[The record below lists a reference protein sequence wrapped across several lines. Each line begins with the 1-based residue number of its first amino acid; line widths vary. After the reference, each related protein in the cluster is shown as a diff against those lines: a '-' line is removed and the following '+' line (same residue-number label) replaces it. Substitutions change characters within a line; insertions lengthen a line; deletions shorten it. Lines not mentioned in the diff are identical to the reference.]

1 MNESEGGSDVGIYVV
16 IYSNQFLAPVR
27 GERHS
32 RVEERATRRPSWRGG
47 DQRQERRGVRIDRNL
62 IAWEA
67 HAGSG
72 GVSGA
77 IRTRTQIAEVSL
89 ALRQRWY
96 RNLRESSGHAISAP
110 FFGPEE
116 ISLVLDDWATEGVA
130 KIILLVSSPLGI
142 EEPAR
147 IKSILA
153 QELIDA
159 SVEMVGSGFR
169 FHLDGAGTI
178 SAVLSPIIGGKDAE
192 FSDGFDAG
200 INVERAI
207 APVVHVV
214 AAVEFPVVVLR
225 PAAVH
230 AALNVAVHAH
240 GPFILTSITAHA
252 RREGDQLGEVA
263 AVQLQLRDFPA
274 GDDRA
279 FFVRLCLHVSESF
292 ALDHDFRANRADDQG
307 HVHARFLGDAE
318 HHAFGFEFL
327 KSQRSH
333 D

>member
-1 MNESEGGSDVGIYVV
+1 MNESAGGSDVGIYVV
-16 IYSNQFLAPVR
+16 IYSDQFLAPVR

-32 RVEERATRRPSWRGG
+32 RVEERATRRPSRRGG
-47 DQRQERRGVRIDRNL
+47 DQRQKCRTVRRDWNL
-62 IAWEA
+62 IAWKA
-67 HAGSG
+67 RGGGAGNN
-72 GVSGA
+72 GA
-77 IRTRTQIAEVSL
+77 IRTWTQIAEVSL

-96 RNLRESSGHAISAP
+96 RNLRERSGHAISAP

-130 KIILLVSSPLGI
+130 KIILLVRSPLGI

-147 IKSILA
+147 IKSIVA

-192 FSDGFDAG
+192 FADGFDAG

-225 PAAVH
+225 PAAFH
-230 AALNVAVHAH
+230 AELNFAVHAH
-240 GPFILTSITAHA
+240 GTFTLPSLIA
-252 RREGDQLGEVA
+252 
-263 AVQLQLRDFPA
+263 PPP
-274 GDDRA
+274 
-279 FFVRLCLHVSESF
+279 
-292 ALDHDFRANRADDQG
+292 HDGPTLA
-307 HVHARFLGDAE
+307 
-318 HHAFGFEFL
+318 
-327 KSQRSH
+327 
-333 D
+333 